1 MCGFWKRKLIKGN
14 IGLVSKYLVKAAD
27 AFTGGLASNAVNA
40 TIKGLNEHAGL
51 IGDLLQKFGTKKF
64 TPNTRNK
71 LSNFVDKALLYIP
84 KSDVRT
90 ALEKINNVAQGRP
103 EDFNIKTKFKKKP
116 KLSLSNVFTPQD
128 DNIKPHTKTI
138 EVTGPSVSEKGR
150 FRIITASKK
159 TSTTAS
165 TPSLRPSPIPNN
177 LVISG

>member
-14 IGLVSKYLVKAAD
+14 IGLVSKYLMKAAN
-27 AFTGGLASNAVNA
+27 AFTGGLAGDAVNA

-51 IGDLLQKFGTKKF
+51 IGKILQEFGTQKFTS
-64 TPNTRNK
+64 NTRNK

-103 EDFNIKTKFKKKP
+103 EEYNIKTKFKKKP
-116 KLSLSNVFTPQD
+116 KLSTPQG

-138 EVTGPSVSEKGR
+138 EVPGPIVSEKGR
-150 FRIITASKK
+150 FRIIRTSKK

-165 TPSLRPSPIPNN
+165 TPSLRPSLNPNN
-177 LVISG
+177 LLISG